1 MRTSNISSD
10 IELDSKP
17 IDPMDDLEDD
27 EHKTKPQ
34 TKSQTTMERVN
45 EAYSS
50 QSSAELAQCVS
61 EDFDLTFSDLFFSI
75 GILGGPALWLFLQS
89 CSRDT
94 KKRILDVLSPF
105 RSGFKATNLS
115 EQTVGMT
122 GGTPFLQSKP
132 GIGVGAGIGIA
143 LGLFMVT
150 YLTPEI
156 KILEDRFQR
165 RTKLNQLLTQ
175 HLEKGTLIPKGLSEI
190 QLIEWLEDPSKSE
203 FTGLT
208 REPITLEHFQD
219 VNLEEANRLMS
230 LRVLFEIINAIYAV
244 GVANTDMALM
254 GISKA
259 IPNHL
264 GLAFNLIMGT
274 ALAYSYYQ
282 IAEHRVNGILLYAQQ
297 SYLTGKLAITRRQLA
312 EVQAPIVGEA
322 LAVLNNMA
330 ITQPAPPKELAL
342 TAECTHIETQLS
354 RCKRRIEIHKQINFN
369 DILLANAALK
379 GFQEGG
385 GAVILAMTYLLIV
398 AHVISMAL
406 PPAFFI
412 LSSIT
417 IITAGIYCAH
427 ERYQQQ
433 KAEIEKAEKLSKQ
446 KSDPI
451 PATIK
456 SPSVPQAPVKTA
468 SSQLPPALQAKV
480 KTTPSKSVSTSSWR
494 MRFLGGPKP
503 KNNDSNKKDIEMQ
516 SYSTVCAAAAA

>member
-244 GVANTDMALM
+244 SVANTDMALM

-282 IAEHRVNGILLYAQQ
+282 LAEHRVNGILLYTQQ
-297 SYLTGKLAITRRQLA
+297 SYLAGKLAISRRQLA
-312 EVQAPIVGEA
+312 DTQVSVVSDA
-322 LAVLNNMA
+322 LASLNKKSSTDDFLMA
-330 ITQPAPPKELAL
+330 VIQPPTPKELAL
-342 TAECTHIETQLS
+342 TAECAHIETQLS
-354 RCKRRIEIHKQINFN
+354 ECERQIDTHKKTNFN
-369 DILLANAALK
+369 NLLLANAALK

-385 GAVILAMTYLLIV
+385 NAVIAVIGIPLMIV
-398 AHVISMAL
+398 THFVTVAL
-406 PPAFFI
+406 PPLFVI
-412 LSSIT
+412 LLAVT
-417 IITAGIYCAH
+417 IITVAVYCAYKSY
-427 ERYQQQ
+427 EI
-433 KAEIEKAEKLSKQ
+433 KKEEIEKA
-446 KSDPI
+446 D
-451 PATIK
+451 AAAK
-456 SPSVPQAPVKTA
+456 SPSVPEAPVKIDP
-468 SSQLPPALQAKV
+468 SQLTPAPQAQV
-480 KTTPSKSVSTSSWR
+480 KAPSKSVSTSSWC
-494 MRFLGGPKP
+494 MRFLGSKP
-503 KNNDSNKKDIEMQ
+503 KSDNGKPGIKDIELQ
-516 SYSTVCAAAAA
+516 SYSKACAAA